1 MARQRRKFTEQYKR
15 DAVRIA
21 KESDKSVSQVA
32 HDLDLTVTALR
43 RWIAQYEV
51 DSAADPAGPLT
62 TGERDELRDLR
73 KRVRDLEVEREIQ
86 KKATAFFAKE
96 SK

>member
-15 DAVRIA
+15 DAVRLA
-21 KESDKSVSQVA
+21 KESDKSVNQVA
-32 HDLDLTVTALR
+32 RDLDLTVTALR
-43 RWIAQYEV
+43 RWIVQYEV
-51 DSAADPAGPLT
+51 DSRADPAGPLT

-73 KRVRDLEVEREIQ
+73 KRVRDLEMEREIL